1 MNDDIWDRL
10 HDRWF
15 ASAPTGLATVVST
28 FGSAPR
34 RAGAIMFCCA
44 DGTVTGS
51 VSGGCVEGAVHGL
64 AEQVIADGE
73 PVRERYG
80 VSDEQAGAVGL
91 TCGGTLEVFV
101 ERVDRQTFPE
111 LGVLVGHA
119 RAGTPVA
126 VATVIAGGAG
136 HLVCTA
142 AETVGGTDDAALDAE
157 IAAAAR
163 DRLARGD
170 SGVVPFGRVQVFVN
184 CLAPPPRMLVYGST
198 DFAAAMVRQ
207 GRLLGRR
214 VTLCDARPVFTTR
227 ERFPEADEVVVD
239 WPHRH
244 LTAEAAAGRLDPRT
258 VLVSLTHDP
267 KFEVPLLRA
276 ALKLDLAYVGAM
288 ASRPSAERCRTALR
302 EAGATPA
309 QLGRLSSPVG
319 LHLGGDTPAEAAVSI
334 AAEIVLVT
342 RGGVAGRLTDTTGP
356 IHRPS
361 PKQTVR
367 LAKAG
372 RGHG

>member
-10 HDRWF
+10 HDRWL
-15 ASAPTGLATVVST
+15 AGSPIGLATVVST

-34 RAGAIMFCCA
+34 RPGTIMFCCA
-44 DGTVTGS
+44 DGTVIGS

-73 PVRERYG
+73 PVLERYG

-101 ERVDRQTFPE
+101 ERVDRQAFPE

-126 VATVIAGGAG
+126 VATVVAGGAG
-136 HLVCTA
+136 RLVCTV
-142 AETVGGTDDAALDAE
+142 AETVGGTGDSALDAE

-163 DRLARGD
+163 GRLARGD
-170 SGVVPFGRVQVFVN
+170 SGVVRLGGAQVFVN
-184 CLAPPPRMLVYGST
+184 CLVPPPRMLVYGST
-198 DFAAAMVRQ
+198 DFAAAVVRQ

-227 ERFPEADEVVVD
+227 ERFPEADEVMVD

-244 LTAEAAAGRLDPRT
+244 LAAEAAAGRLDPRT

-276 ALKLDLAYVGAM
+276 ALELELAYVGAM
-288 ASRPSAERCRTALR
+288 ASRRSAERCRAALR

-309 QLGRLSSPVG
+309 QLTRLSSPVG
-319 LHLGGDTPAEAAVSI
+319 LDLGGDTPAEAAVSI
-334 AAEIVLVT
+334 AAEILLLT
-342 RGGVAGRLTDTTGP
+342 RGGGAGRLTETTGP
-356 IHRPS
+356 IHRPLRA
-361 PKQTVR
+361 PQP
-367 LAKAG
+367 A
-372 RGHG
+372 